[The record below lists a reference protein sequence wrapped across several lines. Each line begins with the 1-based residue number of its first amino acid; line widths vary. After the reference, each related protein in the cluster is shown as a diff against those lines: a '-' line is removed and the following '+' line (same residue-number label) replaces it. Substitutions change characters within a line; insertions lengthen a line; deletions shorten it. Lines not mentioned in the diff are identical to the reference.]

1 MRRRLYALLLRL
13 YRQMPRPAR
22 RRLVRVVAPSYT
34 VGAICVIERSDGAIL
49 LVKQAYRDNWG
60 IPGGLL
66 NRGEE
71 PTAAVQR
78 EVNEE
83 VGMEIELVGEPAVV
97 VDTKPQRIDIVY
109 RARPVSASL
118 LDDVR
123 PRSPEIHDARWFPAD
138 ALPELQFETADALV
152 ALARSSAPS
161 PAHGELPGLSE
172 LHRPKR

>member
-1 MRRRLYALLLRL
+1 
-13 YRQMPRPAR
+13 
-22 RRLVRVVAPSYT
+22 
-34 VGAICVIERSDGAIL
+34 
-49 LVKQAYRDNWG
+49 
-60 IPGGLL
+60 
-66 NRGEE
+66 
-71 PTAAVQR
+71 VQR

-123 PRSPEIHDARWFPAD
+123 PRSPEIRDARWFPAD